1 MDYENPLDHLIHRF
15 QHRWETNPQFRAAM
29 SGVLGLSLIIFLCV
43 GVAGVNAAAT
53 RVLGAVGFGSSGG
66 GQGNIDPGGQI
77 VNGNW
82 TFYTPTVPDWK
93 GGATPGSS
101 PINNS
106 QTPQPSPTPTATPPD
121 APTATPCRGGN
132 CGGGGGARRRHSDT
146 AFALR
151 VAQRGRGNV
160 TYTLHRTP
168 DNPSALTA
176 ECRSWRHSS
185 GPTYLDEHGQTTR
198 WQWGLYFIIPA
209 GSACWHV
216 SCQSSILMSVQ
227 TIWPT
232 HKDSILLRCHA
243 HRAML
248 GAQSKRLAWRT
259 IRPIGRRTVKTLPCP
274 GVLST
279 ETVPSWP
286 STMMRTMARPS
297 PCPAAC
303 PCCASAPAW

>member
-93 GGATPGSS
+93 GGSTPGSS

-121 APTATPCRGGN
+121 APTATPCRGS
-132 CGGGGGARRRHSDT
+132 CGGGGGQT
-146 AFALR
+146 
-151 VAQRGRGNV
+151 GNV
-160 TYTLHRTP
+160 SASWNPTTWTSGMHPTFTVHTTNATTGQPQANVKVAIIYTWAGGATF
-168 DNPSALTA
+168 
-176 ECRSWRHSS
+176 
-185 GPTYLDEHGQTTR
+185 LDEKPSNQTDSNGNYVSYPTVGGCVPSK
-198 WQWGLYFIIPA
+198 QFDVYVMTFWG
-209 GSACWHV
+209 G
-216 SCQSSILMSVQ
+216 
-227 TIWPT
+227 TK
-232 HKDSILLRCHA
+232 KDSHFFV
-243 HRAML
+243 
-248 GAQSKRLAWRT
+248 T
-259 IRPIGRRTVKTLPCP
+259 
-274 GVLST
+274 
-279 ETVPSWP
+279 
-286 STMMRTMARPS
+286 
-297 PCPAAC
+297 
-303 PCCASAPAW
+303 CA

>member
-43 GVAGVNAAAT
+43 GVAGVNAAAS

-121 APTATPCRGGN
+121 APTATPCRVWLRWWRRSNHHGGMRAYPLPLVMRGQSATLTFHTSKPN
-132 CGGGGGARRRHSDT
+132 NPMTIFVHWSNGTDWVTAGRWVYLYMERQGLQTDQATLPGPSPYPPARRVGLPRRSELTTPPESGGGSAVRANTYRSLQ
-146 AFALR
+146 LR
-151 VAQRGRGNV
+151 
-160 TYTLHRTP
+160 
-168 DNPSALTA
+168 SA
-176 ECRSWRHSS
+176 
-185 GPTYLDEHGQTTR
+185 
-198 WQWGLYFIIPA
+198 
-209 GSACWHV
+209 
-216 SCQSSILMSVQ
+216 
-227 TIWPT
+227 
-232 HKDSILLRCHA
+232 
-243 HRAML
+243 AM
-248 GAQSKRLAWRT
+248 
-259 IRPIGRRTVKTLPCP
+259 
-274 GVLST
+274 
-279 ETVPSWP
+279 
-286 STMMRTMARPS
+286 
-297 PCPAAC
+297 
-303 PCCASAPAW
+303 

>member
-43 GVAGVNAAAT
+43 GVAGVNAAAN

-121 APTATPCRGGN
+121 AATATPCKG
-132 CGGGGGARRRHSDT
+132 
-146 AFALR
+146 
-151 VAQRGRGNV
+151 
-160 TYTLHRTP
+160 
-168 DNPSALTA
+168 
-176 ECRSWRHSS
+176 
-185 GPTYLDEHGQTTR
+185 
-198 WQWGLYFIIPA
+198 
-209 GSACWHV
+209 
-216 SCQSSILMSVQ
+216 
-227 TIWPT
+227 
-232 HKDSILLRCHA
+232 
-243 HRAML
+243 
-248 GAQSKRLAWRT
+248 
-259 IRPIGRRTVKTLPCP
+259 
-274 GVLST
+274 
-279 ETVPSWP
+279 
-286 STMMRTMARPS
+286 
-297 PCPAAC
+297 
-303 PCCASAPAW
+303 